1 MNQGHRMMY
10 LKSIACQLVF
20 SSFSSN
26 KSSYVSSFTSV
37 IFYFCL
43 LRFYFSYFVIAIIR
57 LASDT
62 NEPITENQMVVLLL
76 ILDVFALVLLGVT
89 YKMSFCCR

>member
-10 LKSIACQLVF
+10 LKNIACQFVF
-20 SSFSSN
+20 YSFSSN
-26 KSSYVSSFTSV
+26 RPSYISSFTSV
-37 IFYFCL
+37 IFYFRL

-89 YKMSFCCR
+89 YRMSFCCR

>member
-1 MNQGHRMMY
+1 M
-10 LKSIACQLVF
+10 
-20 SSFSSN
+20 
-26 KSSYVSSFTSV
+26 
-37 IFYFCL
+37 
-43 LRFYFSYFVIAIIR
+43 R

-89 YKMSFCCR
+89 